1 MSQRMTRIAS
11 AVRQT
16 ISQFLRSAIFRRRA
30 LISAGVLGVF
40 GATVAI
46 GTVPTEPD
54 VAALPTRQIVE
65 SLALPDFTQQ
75 VAYHDDAAPEFIRE
89 DRVQRGDSIATILN
103 RMGVDDNELQQFLRS
118 APSARSIY
126 QLYAGRVV
134 QASTD
139 SEGKV
144 RWLRYIH
151 TPGTEDKGRVVTQL
165 LHVERT
171 PEGLVARDMAIDT
184 ERHEQASTAEIRS
197 SLFGATDAA
206 GIPDSVATQMAEI
219 LSSEIDFHKDLRRG
233 DRFRVVYETFT
244 HEGTYVRSGKV
255 LALEFVNAGKP
266 YEAVWYDGE
275 PGQPG
280 GYYDLSGKSM
290 RKGFLRNPLEFTR
303 VTSGFSMRFHPI
315 LKTWRAH
322 KGVDFGAP
330 TGTPIRTTADGVV
343 DFIGVQNGYGNIVVV
358 RHFGEYT
365 TAYGHM
371 SRFGEGL
378 KKGDKVSQGQLIGY
392 VGSTGYATGPH
403 LHYEFRIAGEQVD
416 PMKVALPEAPTLDAR
431 GLAAFHKGTANFEH
445 QLSLMRQFDQTG
457 ISVATAAR

>member
-1 MSQRMTRIAS
+1 MTRIAA

-16 ISQFLRSAIFRRRA
+16 VSHLLRSATFRRRA
-30 LISAGVLGVF
+30 LISAGALGVF

-46 GTVPTEPD
+46 GTVPMAND

-75 VAYHDDAAPEFIRE
+75 VAFQEDAAPEFIRE
-89 DRVQRGDSIATILN
+89 ERVQRGDSVATILT
-103 RMGVDDNELQQFLRS
+103 RMGVDDAELQQFLRAS
-118 APSARSIY
+118 PSARSIF

-139 SEGKV
+139 AEGKI

-151 TPGTEDKGRVVTQL
+151 TPGAEDKGKVVTQL

-206 GIPDSVATQMAEI
+206 GIPDSIATQMAEI
-219 LSSEIDFHKDLRRG
+219 LSSDIDFHKDLRRG

-255 LALEFVNAGKP
+255 LALEFINAGKP

-275 PGQPG
+275 AGQAG

-330 TGTPIRTTADGVV
+330 SGTPIRTTADGVI

-358 RHFGEYT
+358 KHFGDYT
-365 TAYGHM
+365 TAYAHM

-378 KKGDKVSQGQLIGY
+378 KKGDKVTQAQTIGY

-403 LHYEFRIAGEQVD
+403 LHYEFRIANEQVD
-416 PMKVALPEAPTLDAR
+416 PMKIALPESPTLDAR
-431 GLAAFHKGTANFEH
+431 GLVAFRKGVANFEH
-445 QLSLMRQFDQTG
+445 QLSLMRQFDQNG
-457 ISVATAAR
+457 MSVATAAR